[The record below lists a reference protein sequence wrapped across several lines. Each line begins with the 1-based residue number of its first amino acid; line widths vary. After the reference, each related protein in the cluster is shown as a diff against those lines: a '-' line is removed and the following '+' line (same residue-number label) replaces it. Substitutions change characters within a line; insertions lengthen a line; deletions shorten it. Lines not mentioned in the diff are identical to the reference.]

1 MTGSTK
7 KHLLTRE
14 NQPEK
19 DWQVASPLVMQGFSN
34 FLGLFEVIMA
44 NPDDTSG
51 KPLHAYFKH
60 HQVLFPK

>member
-7 KHLLTRE
+7 STFLHGKIS
-14 NQPEK
+14 PK

-34 FLGLFEVIMA
+34 FLGLFQVIMA

-51 KPLHAYFKH
+51 KRLHAYFQH